1 MQFDNFETL
10 VAEATNPHNL
20 AKAEAYLKTRNL
32 KTFDGA
38 GYITYAEIYNFKIVD
53 SLIIPVTSPEGEI
66 IMLDTKSLQTNDYLK
81 VTKPDTHQTPLYN
94 LTKVVKHRIITEG
107 ILNAQSLIQNLD
119 GFTVSS
125 TLRASMNAKTY
136 HILASSVTDTIIT
149 AFDND
154 AAGVS
159 ATSELINF
167 FKEFYPNIK
176 VSILDFPYNDLNEF
190 LIKAK
195 ANTFKSHIL
204 NQINK
209 FQIKDKL

>member
-1 MQFDNFETL
+1 MKFDNFESL
-10 VAEATNPHNL
+10 IKESTNEQNL
-20 AKAEAYLKTRNL
+20 PKAEAYLKTRKLNN
-32 KTFDGA
+32 FDNV
-38 GYITYAEIYNFKIVD
+38 GYITYAEIYNFKIIN
-53 SLIIPVTSPEGEI
+53 SLIIPVTSPEGEV

-107 ILNAQSLIQNLD
+107 ILNAQSLIQNTE

-136 HILASSVTDTIIT
+136 HILASSVTETLIT

-154 AAGVS
+154 AAGVT

-176 VSILDFPYNDLNEF
+176 ISILDFPYNDLNEF
-190 LIKAK
+190 LIKANK
-195 ANTFKSHIL
+195 DAFRLHIMK
-204 NQINK
+204 QINK
-209 FQIKDKL
+209 FQIKD

>member
-1 MQFDNFETL
+1 MKFDNFESL
-10 VAEATNPHNL
+10 IAESINEQNL
-20 AKAEAYLKTRNL
+20 PKAEAYLKTRKLNY
-32 KTFDGA
+32 FDNV
-38 GYITYAEIYNFKIVD
+38 GYITYAEIYNFKIIN
-53 SLIIPVTSPEGEI
+53 SLIIPVTSPEGEV

-107 ILNAQSLIQNLD
+107 ILNAQSLIQNTE

-154 AAGVS
+154 AAGVT

-176 VSILDFPYNDLNEF
+176 ISILDFPYNDLNEAF
-190 LIKAK
+190 RL
-195 ANTFKSHIL
+195 HIMK
-204 NQINK
+204 QINK
-209 FQIKDKL
+209 FQIKD